1 VTIVLTWLV
10 LGAAV
15 VLVAGGVGK
24 LLQPDAVRPLVA
36 AVVGDARTVPWFGR
50 ASGVV
55 EVAVAIGLLTAPHPV
70 VLVAAATLFGLFAAL
85 VQVARRRGVASCGC
99 FGVIETPPNGLHVA
113 LNVVVA
119 AALLAAAVNW
129 STVGG
134 TLLAWDA
141 DPARWIGGLLAGALL
156 TVLAVVARPRR

>member
-1 VTIVLTWLV
+1 MTIVLTWLV
-10 LGAAV
+10 LGAAI

-36 AVVGDARTVPWFGR
+36 AVVGEARAVPWFGR
-50 ASGVV
+50 AIGVV
-55 EVAVAIGLLTAPHPV
+55 EVAVAVALLTAPHPA
-70 VLVAAATLFGLFAAL
+70 VLGGAAALFGLFAAL

-99 FGVIETPPNGLHVA
+99 FGAIETPPNGLHVA

-119 AALLAAAVNW
+119 AALLVAAVRW
-129 STVGG
+129 SAVGG

-141 DPARWIGGLLAGALL
+141 EPARWIGGLLAGALL
-156 TVLAVVARPRR
+156 TVLPIVARPRW

>member
-36 AVVGDARTVPWFGR
+36 AVVGEARAVPWFGR

-55 EVAVAIGLLTAPHPV
+55 EVAVAIGLLTAPHPA
-70 VLVAAATLFGLFAAL
+70 VLVGAATLFGLFAAL

-99 FGVIETPPNGLHVA
+99 FGVIETPPSGLHVA

-119 AALLAAAVNW
+119 AALLAGRRAL
-129 STVGG
+129 VGG
-134 TLLAWDA
+134 GR
-141 DPARWIGGLLAGALL
+141 DPARVGRRPGPLDRRAAGWGA
-156 TVLAVVARPRR
+156 ADGAADRGS

>member
-1 VTIVLTWLV
+1 MTIVLTWLV
-10 LGAAV
+10 LGAAI

-36 AVVGDARTVPWFGR
+36 AVVGEARAVPWFGR

-55 EVAVAIGLLTAPHPV
+55 EVAVAIGLLTAPHPA
-70 VLVAAATLFGLFAAL
+70 VLVGAATLFGLFAAL

-99 FGVIETPPNGLHVA
+99 FGAIETPPSGLHVT

-119 AALLAAAVNW
+119 AALFAAAVRW
-129 STVGG
+129 SAVGG

-141 DPARWIGGLLAGALL
+141 DPARWSGGLLAGALL
-156 TVLAVVARPRR
+156 TVLPIVARPRR